1 MDLLKLKQ
9 KAKNLQPILR
19 IGKNGVND
27 NVINEVNK
35 LLKKR
40 NIIKIKILNNCPVE
54 DTNEIIDEII
64 NTCNAVLVRKI
75 GNTFSIYKENN
86 KKVV

>member
-86 KKVV
+86 KKN